1 MPGQT
6 TQITMQGQHVSEIAS
21 PGFETLVGLLE
32 RYSPTGQEADAVAW
46 LVERMRR
53 LGFGEASIDP
63 AGNAVGVMGQGP
75 RLGIL
80 LGHIDTVPG
89 EIPIRLEGEAL
100 FGRGSVDAKGPLA
113 AFVDAVADVGP
124 IPGWQWIV
132 IGAVDEEGD
141 SRGARS
147 ILDRYRPAFVI
158 VGEPSRWD
166 RVTLGYKGSAWSRV
180 TLRRPM
186 AHSAAAQPTACEAA
200 VEYWRAVQA
209 RAADFNRERRRAFDQ
224 VTPSLRSWT
233 SGDSPLETWATLQLG
248 TRLPLGL
255 TPDDWQAQLRAVDP
269 SASFEL
275 DGFSTPAYRA
285 EKNSLLTRAFLHAI
299 RSQGGEPAFVLKTGT
314 ADLNLVAPRWSCP
327 GVAYGPGDSSLD
339 HTVHEYVLLSEYARA
354 RQVLGGVL
362 SRIAG
367 AAAPSHP

>member
-1 MPGQT
+1 
-6 TQITMQGQHVSEIAS
+6 VSGVSHLAAS
-21 PGFETLVGLLE
+21 ADYETLIGLLE
-32 RYSPTGQEADAVAW
+32 RYSPTGQEAKAVAW
-46 LVERMRR
+46 LVEHMRR
-53 LGFGEASIDP
+53 LGFSEASIDP

-75 RLGIL
+75 LQGIL

-113 AFVDAVADVGP
+113 AFVDAVTRVGAL
-124 IPGWQWIV
+124 PGWQWVV
-132 IGAVDEEGD
+132 IGAIDEEGD

-147 ILDRYRPAFVI
+147 ILDSYRPAFVV
-158 VGEPSRWD
+158 VGEPSHWD
-166 RVTLGYKGSAWSRV
+166 RVTLGYKGSTWSRA

-209 RAADFNRERRRAFDQ
+209 RAADFNRERHRAFDQ

-233 SGDSPLETWATLQLG
+233 SGDNPLETWATLRLG

-255 TPDDWQAQLRAVDP
+255 SPEDWQAQLRTLDSSV
-269 SASFEL
+269 SVEL
-275 DGFSTPAYRA
+275 DGFPTPAYRA

-299 RSQGGEPAFVLKTGT
+299 RSQGGEPAFLLKTGT

-339 HTVHEYVLLSEYARA
+339 HTVHEHVLLPEYARA
-354 RQVLGGVL
+354 RRVLGAVL
-362 SRIAG
+362 RRIAD
-367 AAAPSHP
+367 AAPPSRP